1 MKKFKSV
8 IVDRH
13 LEKWLRRYLYEF
25 LAKNGL
31 ENFLFIDCSELK
43 LKIKAGDFLDKR
55 QRNPVG

>member
-1 MKKFKSV
+1 M
-8 IVDRH
+8 DRH